1 MSYFA
6 KASRDACLFAGVAIH
21 VIATVAYA
29 SGAVSLFDLGALCW
43 SLLPYGLLFTL
54 GRKFGPGLSI
64 LCGALVIVVTDMG
77 ALWSVYIRPGN
88 STAGL
93 NLLVTPLVHLF
104 AVLPIVAA
112 GAWLERRYR
121 AR

>member
-6 KASRDACLFAGVAIH
+6 KASRDACLFAGVVIH
-21 VIATVAYA
+21 VIATGAYA
-29 SGAVSLFDLGALCW
+29 SGSALLFDIGALCW
-43 SLLPYGLLFTL
+43 SLLPYGLLFSL

-64 LCGALVIVVTDMG
+64 LCGAVVILVIDIG

-93 NLLVTPLVHLF
+93 NLLVAPLVHLF
-104 AVLPIVAA
+104 VVLPIVVA
-112 GAWLERRYR
+112 GAFIERRRR
-121 AR
+121 AP